1 MMTTALAIVLQVAAT
16 AQLTVYDGE
25 EITVPVSAAGVTVQ
39 LPDYVRVVT
48 PSPEYLVKP
57 LVSPRPPPTNGN
69 AEGAALASKTDIRV
83 FLIKPTGPAAGPQP
97 VTFVLADS
105 RSVTVRLVP
114 GTVRDESFVDLR
126 WPRKAAGNTA
136 RGRGGEQFLANER
149 ALLVA
154 MMRDEPVYQ
163 RKVVDRRIE
172 LPAYPELEVKLLRT
186 YETPEGLVGGIY
198 TFTNQSKKTVVVNQ
212 AVLAVGT
219 PNRAVLTQM
228 DHAELRSCREDSSRD
243 PRGTGC
249 MSVVRIVSRSERA
262 ESLPGNDRGVA
273 MPFVLAPKERP

>member
-1 MMTTALAIVLQVAAT
+1 
-16 AQLTVYDGE
+16 
-25 EITVPVSAAGVTVQ
+25 VTVQ

-69 AEGAALASKTDIRV
+69 NADAAALAGKTDVRV
-83 FLIKPTGPAAGPQP
+83 FLIKPIKADAGPQP

-105 RSVTVRLVP
+105 RSVTVHLVP
-114 GTVRDESFVDLR
+114 GTARDESFVDLR
-126 WPRKAAGNTA
+126 WPRKAAGSSA

-163 RKVVDRRIE
+163 RKVVDRKLE

-186 YETPEGLVGGIY
+186 YETPDGLVGGVY
-198 TFTNQSKKTVVVNQ
+198 TFTNRSKATVVVNQ

-219 PNRAVLTQM
+219 PNRAILTQM
-228 DHAELRSCREDSSRD
+228 DHNELRSCREDSSAD

-262 ESLPGNDRGVA
+262 EVLPGSDRGAA
-273 MPFVLAPKERP
+273 MPFVLTPKEKP